1 MLAAFLSALT
11 FQAGYNASL
20 VSVGATLL
28 GVAGGCAGSFM
39 FLRKR
44 TLVSDAVAHAT
55 LPGVCIAF
63 MVMVALGGD
72 GRNLPGLLLGSTAT
86 AGLGLLTV
94 DWITRRTRLSEDAAI
109 GAVLSVF
116 FGFGVVLLTVI
127 QTLSRGKQAGLEGFL
142 LGSTSGMLFQDAV
155 IIALGGALSTAI
167 VLLLR
172 RPMTLVAFDAEY
184 AGATGVPVRLV
195 DLAMMTVVMMVTVI
209 GLKLVGL
216 ILIVSSLII
225 PSVSARFW
233 TDRSD
238 RLLIIAAAVGGA
250 AGYLGT
256 ALSAAAPNVPTGP
269 IIVLVNFAFFLISL
283 LLSPRRGV
291 LAAYLRYR
299 KFQVDVHVHQGLAA
313 LARGETIHER
323 LTQKVMRRAGY
334 LRDDLVATDKGR
346 AAAAKTVLDEARWA
360 KARQIFHD
368 EAVFASYDGLTP
380 IEAVLTADQI
390 IDTALGAPAPVQ
402 E

>member
-1 MLAAFLSALT
+1 
-11 FQAGYNASL
+11 
-20 VSVGATLL
+20 
-28 GVAGGCAGSFM
+28 
-39 FLRKR
+39 
-44 TLVSDAVAHAT
+44 
-55 LPGVCIAF
+55 
-63 MVMVALGGD
+63 
-72 GRNLPGLLLGSTAT
+72 
-86 AGLGLLTV
+86 
-94 DWITRRTRLSEDAAI
+94 
-109 GAVLSVF
+109 VF
-116 FGFGVVLLTVI
+116 FGLGVVLLTVI

-334 LRDDLVATDKGR
+334 LRDDLVATDMGR

-390 IDTALGAPAPVQ
+390 NDIDTALGAPAPVQ